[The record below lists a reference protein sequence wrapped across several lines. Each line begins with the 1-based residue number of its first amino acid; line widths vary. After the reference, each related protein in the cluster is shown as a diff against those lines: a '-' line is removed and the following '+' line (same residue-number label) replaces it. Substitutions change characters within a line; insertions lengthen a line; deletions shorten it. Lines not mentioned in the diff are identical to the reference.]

1 MRLSKIEGA
10 AIKIERIIPLRN
22 LEFFLYT
29 RPIDWKWRDVQKSFR
44 RWIFDILKKK
54 MQQTSSNTHLFHMRV
69 VRAKSEMV
77 TQKRGSY
84 GHP

>member
-1 MRLSKIEGA
+1 MRLSKIEGS

-29 RPIDWKWRDVQKSFR
+29 RPINLKWRYVQKSFR

-54 MQQTSSNTHLFHMRV
+54 NAPDV
-69 VRAKSEMV
+69 VKYIFVSYEGGASEI
-77 TQKRGSY
+77 
-84 GHP
+84 